1 MTGVIQTW
9 DPTYGL
15 STQKQPIF
23 FINVP
28 KTVRKGSCVY
38 GLNRPYASRHCER
51 PRGLVGTILVSTDI
65 YKTLFTRWCVYFKL
79 DMDLKFEISPGR
91 FSRSGS
97 RFREIKPLK
106 QRVSTANI

>member
-9 DPTYGL
+9 DPIYGL

-79 DMDLKFEISPGR
+79 DMDLKYRDFSWEIFEIGFEISRDQTTQAEG
-91 FSRSGS
+91 
-97 RFREIKPLK
+97 
-106 QRVSTANI
+106 